1 MNRIL
6 ACTVCVD
13 DWQRFLANRNLHWQK
28 GHSAQ
33 ALATSWQQSDGFP
46 PDVARAVTTAA
57 DLAGATPLL
66 AVPEYKVPLPGGGRG
81 SQSDLLV
88 LGRTARGAFAMAVE
102 GKVSE
107 SFGPLVDEWLAVG
120 TPGRLRRWRSLC
132 QLLQVDSAICGRLRY
147 QLFHRTASA
156 LLAAQMHHATIAA
169 FLVHSFSAKR
179 AGFDDYAAFLR
190 SFGVGAAD
198 GAFVRVPLQTERF
211 KDLTL
216 LVGWVTGEPAF

>member
-6 ACTVCVD
+6 ACTGCVD
-13 DWQRFLANRNLHWQK
+13 DWQRFLANRDLHWK
-28 GHSAQ
+28 EGHSAH
-33 ALATSWQQSDGFP
+33 ALATSWQQADGFP
-46 PDVARAVTTAA
+46 PDVARVVARAP

-81 SQSDLLV
+81 SQSDILV
-88 LGRTARGAFAMAVE
+88 LGRTATGAFAMAVE
-102 GKVSE
+102 GKVGE

-132 QLLQVDSAICGRLRY
+132 QLLGVESAVCGRLRY

-156 LLAAQMHHATIAA
+156 LLAAQMHHATVAA

-179 AGFDDYAAFLR
+179 AGFDDFAAFLR
-190 SFGVGAAD
+190 SFGAEAVD
-198 GAFVRVPLQTERF
+198 GAFVRVGEF
-211 KDLTL
+211 KGRTL
-216 LVGWVTGEPAF
+216 LVGWVTGEPAY